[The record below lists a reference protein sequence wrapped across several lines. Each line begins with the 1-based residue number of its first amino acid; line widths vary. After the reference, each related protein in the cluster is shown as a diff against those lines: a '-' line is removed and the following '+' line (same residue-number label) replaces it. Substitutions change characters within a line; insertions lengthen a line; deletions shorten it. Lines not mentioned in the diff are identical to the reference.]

1 MKKYIFIVFV
11 FIALNA
17 SAQRDK
23 VELYIQNF
31 NEIAIKEMIRTG
43 VPASI
48 TLAQGILESQ
58 SGESELVKKSNNHF
72 GIKCKP
78 EWTGARTFHNDDEKG
93 ECFRVYTTAQESYK
107 DHSDFLRTRSH
118 YDFLFKLDPTNYE
131 AWAYGLKKAGYAT
144 EKNYPLALIKLI
156 KAYNLDQYTNTAL
169 ITPSTTIP
177 EPSNTKPTVITTTT
191 EVEEKSEKVAEEEV
205 EEVIETTNSS
215 KIKKD
220 LTKKTS
226 NYPSTIFMINQTK
239 VIFASE
245 GLSLLALANQQNIS
259 LSKLIEFNELNNIE
273 ILNEDQLIY
282 LEKKQKKGTN
292 DFHIV
297 KTGESL
303 HAIAQIEGVRLESI
317 LLYNNLQKDYKP
329 IEGNKI
335 YLKPTNNIQATA
347 NKN

>member
-1 MKKYIFIVFV
+1 MKKNIFILFF
-11 FIALNA
+11 FIALNV
-17 SAQRDK
+17 SAQKDK

-58 SGESELVKKSNNHF
+58 SGESVLVKKSNNHF
-72 GIKCKP
+72 GIKCKT
-78 EWTGARTFHNDDEKG
+78 EWTGLRTFHDDEEKG
-93 ECFRVYTTAQESYK
+93 ECFRVYSTAQESYK

-144 EKNYPLALIKLI
+144 EKTYPQKLIKLI
-156 KAYNLDQYTNTAL
+156 NDYQLDQFTKTAL
-169 ITPSTTIP
+169 NTFTTTKP
-177 EPSNTKPTVITTTT
+177 ESANTKQSVIITYTA
-191 EVEEKSEKVAEEEV
+191 VEEKDEDEEIIEALNSIKVK
-205 EEVIETTNSS
+205 NNPP
-215 KIKKD
+215 
-220 LTKKTS
+220 KKTS
-226 NYPSTIFMINQTK
+226 NYPNTVFLINQTK

-245 GLSLLALANQQNIS
+245 GVSLLALANQQNIS
-259 LSKLIEFNELNNIE
+259 LSKLVEFNELNNIE

-292 DFHIV
+292 DFHIAQ
-297 KTGESL
+297 TGESL

-317 LLYNNLQKDYKP
+317 LLYNNLQKNYKP

-335 YLKPTNNIQATA
+335 YLKPITNIQATA
-347 NKN
+347 NKK